1 MKLAPAPDIRI
12 DVLLDS
18 GDDGSLAEAV
28 RAGLLGDPKEL
39 PPRALYD
46 ERGSELFDR
55 ITELPEYY
63 PARCERMILNRHAP
77 AIVAASGAEELLEL
91 GSGVASKT
99 RALLY
104 AMAGAG
110 TLRRYV
116 PFDVDP
122 SVVERSAEEL
132 TALYPGLAVHGLVG
146 DFGRH
151 LDDLPGPAGRR
162 LVAFLGGTIGNLD
175 PRARAEMLRSLR
187 ALLRPADRLLLG
199 ADLVKDE
206 RVIVAAYDDTS
217 GVTAEFTH
225 NALRVLNREL
235 GADFDLEAYEP
246 FARWDAEASR
256 VELGLRARSEQRVR
270 VAALEGQEISLA
282 AGEEIRT
289 EVSSKFTPERLEQEL
304 AAAGLEIE
312 RLLRDDEGLFSVAL
326 AAPAGADLAGD
337 GGTAATAGAEPAGEG
352 GRR

>member
-1 MKLAPAPDIRI
+1 MSTTAPPDISV

-18 GDDGSLAEAV
+18 GDEGSLAEAV
-28 RAGLLGDPKEL
+28 RAGLLGERREL
-39 PPRALYD
+39 PPRCLYD

-63 PARCERMILNRHAP
+63 PARCERAILNRYAP
-77 AIVAASGAEELLEL
+77 EIVTGMGAEELLEI

-122 SVVERSAEEL
+122 SVVQRSAEEL
-132 TALYPGLAVHGLVG
+132 TAIYPGLTVHGLVG

-151 LDDLPGPAGRR
+151 LSDLPAPAGRR
-162 LVAFLGGTIGNLD
+162 LVAFLGGTIGNLE
-175 PRARAEMLRSLR
+175 PEARAEILR
-187 ALLRPADRLLLG
+187 ALRGLLREGDRLLLG

-206 RVIVAAYDDTS
+206 RVIAAAYDDAQ
-217 GVTAEFTH
+217 GVTAEFTL
-225 NALRVLNREL
+225 NVLRVLNREL
-235 GADFDLEAYEP
+235 GADFDLDAFEP
-246 FARWDAEASR
+246 FARWNPCESR
-256 VELGLRARSEQRVR
+256 VELGLSARSAQRVTIGGLDSAR
-270 VAALEGQEISLA
+270 VEFA

-289 EVSSKFTPERLEQEL
+289 EISSKFTPERLEREL
-304 AAAGLEIE
+304 REAGLALE

-326 AAPAGADLAGD
+326 AAPARTESGAN
-337 GGTAATAGAEPAGEG
+337 GGSAAITGGAA
-352 GRR
+352 